1 MKTSFL
7 KPILAGLVLAAPAI
21 PAARGETPATLAVE
35 GRGLPQVEGVVRN
48 GDKVDWGFANFV
60 AFGPGWAFTAQD
72 FALKEGKKG
81 TVDDPELGRGLLFTG
96 KIWAGSRG
104 LAIREEFFDVSK
116 DGAAKVRARWTISSQ
131 DGRPMALERA
141 YVGFPLAL
149 ADFAGGTISGRPI
162 PADYETEWIGVGD
175 DKSAIEA
182 ISKDGSKILR
192 LAVAKGGAVLWDG
205 RSQKPP
211 RDCLDLRID
220 FPDAKG
226 AARSTIEFDFS
237 GAFADS
243 LKKAGGAVKLGLPP
257 PPMKAAPGDKWVV
270 FPWTND
276 VKPGSILDFSKVV
289 PREAPAGRDGFAR
302 VSPEGHFV
310 FEKDAKKAP
319 RRFVGGNL
327 CFNANFLSKEQ
338 ADQAVRDFV
347 ARGWN
352 AIRLHH
358 LDVTIT
364 KDEWNDIWN
373 RRTWPEID
381 PAKLDRLDYLVAAC
395 KKAGIY
401 VTFDLYAMGSY
412 GSCEGFD
419 KPLHCGTIK
428 AIVPIHKPAEDLW
441 FKRAMELFDHVNP
454 YTGTKWKDEPAVLF
468 VTLLNE
474 DSIASVWWGA
484 ADVYVAKYNE
494 WAKGKGYPALEKE
507 DIGKHRE
514 FAEFVYEVKAGANRR
529 MTKRLKE
536 AGVRTLI
543 SGGNWWENMA
553 QTYERE
559 ALEVV
564 DNHQYADIPYQGDYG
579 KAPFHFNNQANLQN
593 GSPAYASPIMM
604 APTRVFGKP
613 FTVTEWNFCNPN
625 QWRAEAGLAMGA
637 YASLQDWDAI
647 YRFAWS
653 HDRGNMFGPSPSKG
667 FDIVTD
673 PLSQLTERQAVLL
686 FGRRDA
692 APAKGSAAYGVTAD
706 DAFDGGLGDMW
717 SRGLYPRP
725 FTELAYTTR
734 IGSFAADGG
743 KKPAIAVDKVYTAA
757 NKGEIP
763 AFNRAGASETR
774 ETEIDYNKGSLRV
787 ATPRTAGVCSLR
799 RADLSAGPLSVSGA
813 TAFCSVSASS
823 MDGADLERSKRILV
837 LHLTDIL
844 NTGAAFTSDKR
855 TDMTAWGELPY
866 LAAAGEA
873 KIALKNANK
882 GLKVWAGAADGTR
895 LREIPATYEGG
906 AYRFTARL
914 AAGEGADA
922 PTMIYELAVMR
933 GEANAAR
940 TAATTGSF
948 GRR

>member
-7 KPILAGLVLAAPAI
+7 KSILAGASLAALAV
-21 PAARGETPATLAVE
+21 PAARGETSATLAVE
-35 GRGLPQVEGVVRN
+35 GRGLPQVEGIVRN

-81 TVDDPELGRGLLFTG
+81 TVDDPALGRGLLFTG

-116 DGAAKVRARWTISSQ
+116 DGVAKVRARWTISSQ
-131 DGRPMALERA
+131 DGKPMQLERA

-149 ADFAGGTISGRPI
+149 SDFAGGTISGRPI
-162 PADYETEWIGVGD
+162 PADYEAEWIGVGD

-182 ISKDGSKILR
+182 VSKDGSKILR
-192 LAVAKGGAVLWDG
+192 LAVAKGSAVLWDG

-243 LKKAGGAVKLGLPP
+243 LKKAGGVVKLGLPP
-257 PPMKAAPGDKWVV
+257 PPMKAVAGDKWVV

-276 VKPGSILDFSKVV
+276 VKPGSILDFSTVV
-289 PREAPAGRDGFAR
+289 PRDAPAGRFGFAR

-310 FEKDAKKAP
+310 FEKDAEKAP

-338 ADQAVRDFV
+338 ADRAVRDFV

-441 FKRAMELFDHVNP
+441 FKRSMELFDHVNP
-454 YTGTKWKDEPAVLF
+454 YTGIKWKDDPAVLF

-474 DSIASVWWGA
+474 DSIASVWTGA
-484 ADVYVAKYNE
+484 EDVYVKKYNE
-494 WAKGKGYPALEKE
+494 WAKEKGYPQYEKK
-507 DIGKHRE
+507 DIGRRKE
-514 FAEFVYEVKAGANRR
+514 FAEFLYEVKANANRR
-529 MTKRLKE
+529 MTKRLKD
-536 AGVRTLI
+536 AGVKTLI

-564 DNHQYADIPYQGDYG
+564 DNHQYADIYHGNSG
-579 KAPFHFNNQANLQN
+579 NVVMRFNNQANLRN
-593 GSPAYASPIMM
+593 GSAAYSLPIMM
-604 APTRVFGKP
+604 ACTRVFGKP
-613 FTVTEWNFCNPN
+613 FTVSEWNFCNPN
-625 QWRAEAGLAMGA
+625 QWRAEGGLMMGA
-637 YASLQDWDAI
+637 YASLQDWDGI

-653 HDRGNMFGPSPSKG
+653 HDKGNMFKPSPSKG
-667 FDIVTD
+667 FDMVTD

-692 APAKGSAAYGVTAD
+692 APAKGTAAYGVTAAE
-706 DAFDGGLGDMW
+706 AFGGGLGDMW
-717 SRGLYPRP
+717 SRGLFPLP
-725 FTELAYTTR
+725 FTELGHVCR
-734 IGSFAADGG
+734 IGSFVADGG
-743 KKPAIAVDKVYTAA
+743 KKPALHVDKIYTAA

-763 AFNRAGASETR
+763 AFKKAGVSETR
-774 ETEIDYNKGSLRV
+774 ELSIDYNKGTLKVS
-787 ATPRTAGVCSLR
+787 TPRTAGVC
-799 RADLSAGPLSVSGA
+799 AIGKGDLAAGPLAVSGA

-823 MDGADLERSKRILV
+823 MDGAPLASSKRVLV
-837 LHLTDIL
+837 FHLTDVL
-844 NTGAAFTSDKR
+844 NSGAEFKSAGR
-855 TDMTAWGELPY
+855 TEMTNWGALPY

-873 KIALKNANK
+873 KIALKNSNR
-882 GLKVWAGAADGTR
+882 GLKLWAVASDGTR
-895 LREIPATYEGG
+895 LRQVPATYSEG
-906 AYRFTARL
+906 AYRFTAKV
-914 AAGEGADA
+914 AAREGANA
-922 PTMIYELAVMR
+922 PTMMYELA
-933 GEANAAR
+933 AK
-940 TAATTGSF
+940 
-948 GRR
+948 

>member
-1 MKTSFL
+1 MKPSLF
-7 KPILAGLVLAAPAI
+7 KSILAGVALAALAI
-21 PAARGETPATLAVE
+21 PAARGETPATFGVE
-35 GRGLPQVEGVVRN
+35 GRGLPQVGGIARA

-72 FALKEGKKG
+72 YALKEGKKG
-81 TVDDPELGRGLLFTG
+81 TVEDPALGRGLLFTG

-116 DGAAKVRARWTISSQ
+116 DGAATARVRWTISSQ
-131 DGRPMALERA
+131 DGKPMALERA
-141 YVGFPLAL
+141 YIGFPLAL
-149 ADFAGGTISGRPI
+149 ADFAGGTISGAPI
-162 PADYETEWIGVGD
+162 PAAYEKEWISAGEN
-175 DKSAIEA
+175 KAAIEA
-182 ISKDGSKILR
+182 VSKDGKKILR

-205 RSQKPP
+205 RSQKQP
-211 RDCLDLRID
+211 LDRFELRVD
-220 FPDAKG
+220 FPDAKN
-226 AARSTIEFDFS
+226 APSSTIEFDVS

-243 LKKAGGAVKLGLPP
+243 AGQKPGKVDLGLPP
-257 PPMKAAPGDKWVV
+257 PPLKIVAGDKWVV

-276 VKPGSILDFSKVV
+276 VKPGSILDFSKVL
-289 PREAPAGRDGFAR
+289 PREAPAGKDGFAR

-310 FEKDAKKAP
+310 FEKDAKKTP

-327 CFNANFLSKEQ
+327 CFGANFLSKEE
-338 ADQAVRDFV
+338 ADRAVQDFV

-373 RRTWPEID
+373 RRTWSELSPE
-381 PAKLDRLDYLVAAC
+381 KLDKLDYLVAAC
-395 KKAGIY
+395 KKAGLY

-441 FKRAMELFDHVNP
+441 FKRSMELFDHVNP

-484 ADVYVAKYNE
+484 ADVYVEKYNE
-494 WAKGKGYPALEKE
+494 WAKGKGYPQFEKK
-507 DIGKHRE
+507 DIGKHKE
-514 FAEFVYEVKAGANRR
+514 FAEFLYEVKSDANRR

-536 AGVRTLI
+536 AGVKTLV

-553 QTYERE
+553 QVYERE

-564 DNHQYADIPYQGDYG
+564 DNHQYADIYYG
-579 KAPFHFNNQANLQN
+579 ASGNVVMHFNNQANLQN
-593 GSPAYASPIMM
+593 GSPAYSLPIMM
-604 APTRVFGKP
+604 ASTRVFGKP

-625 QWRAEAGLAMGA
+625 RWRAEGGLTMGA
-637 YASLQDWDAI
+637 YAALQDWDAI
-647 YRFAWS
+647 FRFAWS
-653 HDRGNMFGPSPSKG
+653 HERPPMFKQSPSKG

-706 DAFDGGLGDMW
+706 EAFGGGLGDMW
-717 SRGLYPRP
+717 SRGLYPLP
-725 FTELAYTTR
+725 FTELGHTMR

-743 KKPAIAVDKVYTAA
+743 RKPALAVDKVYTAA
-757 NKGEIP
+757 NKKEIP
-763 AFNRAGASETR
+763 AFNRAGVSDTR
-774 ETEIDYNKGSLRV
+774 ETSIDYNKGSLRV
-787 ATPRTAGVCSLR
+787 STPRTAGVCSLKKQ
-799 RADLSAGPLSVSGA
+799 DLSAGPLAVSGA
-813 TAFCSVSASS
+813 TAFCTVSASS
-823 MDGADLERSKRILV
+823 MDGADLERSKRV
-837 LHLTDIL
+837 VVFHLTDLL
-844 NTGAAFTSDKR
+844 NSGAVFTNEKR
-855 TDMTAWGELPY
+855 TDMTNWGDLPY

-882 GLKVWAGAADGTR
+882 GLKVWAVAADGTR
-895 LREIPATYEGG
+895 LREVPATYEDG
-906 AYRFTARL
+906 AYRFTARI
-914 AAGEGADA
+914 AAGEGANA
-922 PTMIYELAVMR
+922 PTMVYELA
-933 GEANAAR
+933 AK
-940 TAATTGSF
+940 
-948 GRR
+948 

>member
-1 MKTSFL
+1 MRSSFL
-7 KPILAGLVLAAPAI
+7 PSSLLSLAAVAALAV
-21 PAARGETPATLAVE
+21 PAARGETPANISVE
-35 GRGLPQVEGVVRN
+35 GRGLPVVPGILRDS
-48 GDKVDWGFANFV
+48 DKVDWGFANFV
-60 AFGPGWAFTAQD
+60 AFGPGWAYAAQD
-72 FALKEGKKG
+72 YAAKEQKKDA
-81 TVDDPELGRGLLFTG
+81 VDDPALGRGLLFTG

-116 DGAAKVRARWTISSQ
+116 GGPAKAHVRWTISSQ
-131 DGRPMALERA
+131 DGKPMALERA
-141 YVGFPLAL
+141 YVRFPLAL
-149 ADFAGGTISGRPI
+149 NDFAGGTVSGAPL
-162 PADYETEWIGVGD
+162 PVDYREEWIGVGD
-175 DKSAIEA
+175 KGAIEVA
-182 ISKDGSKILR
+182 AKNGGKVLR
-192 LAVAKGGAVLWDG
+192 LAVSKGNPVLWDG
-205 RSQKPP
+205 RKDKLE
-211 RDCLDLRID
+211 RFELRVD
-220 FPDAKG
+220 FPDAKN
-226 AARSTIEFDFS
+226 ATSSTVEFDLS

-243 LKKAGGAVKLGLPP
+243 LGRPAGRVDLGLPP
-257 PPMKAAPGDKWVV
+257 PPLMIAAGDKWVV

-289 PREAPAGRDGFAR
+289 PREAPAGKDGFAR

-310 FEKDAKKAP
+310 FEKDAKKTP

-327 CFNANFLSKEQ
+327 CFGANFLSKEQ

-441 FKRAMELFDHVNP
+441 FKRSMELFDHVNP

-484 ADVYVAKYNE
+484 ADVYVEKYNE
-494 WAKGKGYPALEKE
+494 WAKGKGYPQFEKK
-507 DIGKHRE
+507 DIGKHKE
-514 FAEFVYEVKAGANRR
+514 FAEFLYEVKSDANRR

-536 AGVRTLI
+536 AGVKTLV

-553 QTYERE
+553 QVYERE

-564 DNHQYADIPYQGDYG
+564 DNHQYADIYYG
-579 KAPFHFNNQANLQN
+579 ASGNVVMHFNNQANLQN
-593 GSPAYASPIMM
+593 GSPAYSLPIMM
-604 APTRVFGKP
+604 ASTRVFGKP

-625 QWRAEAGLAMGA
+625 RWRAEGGLTMGA
-637 YASLQDWDAI
+637 YAALQDWDAI
-647 YRFAWS
+647 FRFAWS
-653 HDRGNMFGPSPSKG
+653 HERPPMFKRSPSKG

-706 DAFDGGLGDMW
+706 EAFGGGLGDMW
-717 SRGLYPRP
+717 SRGLYPLP
-725 FTELAYTTR
+725 FTELGHTMR

-743 KKPAIAVDKVYTAA
+743 KKPALPVDKVYTAA
-757 NKGEIP
+757 NKKEIP
-763 AFNRAGASETR
+763 AFNRAGVSDTR
-774 ETEIDYNKGSLRV
+774 ETSIDYNKGSLRV
-787 ATPRTAGVCSLR
+787 STPRTAGVCSLKKQ
-799 RADLSAGPLSVSGA
+799 DLSAGPLAVSGA
-813 TAFCSVSASS
+813 TAFCTVSASS
-823 MDGADLERSKRILV
+823 MDGADLERSKRVIV
-837 LHLTDIL
+837 FHLTDLL
-844 NTGAAFTSDKR
+844 NSGAVFTNEKR
-855 TDMTAWGELPY
+855 TDMTNWGELPY

-882 GLKVWAGAADGTR
+882 GLKVWAVAADGTR
-895 LREIPATYEGG
+895 LREIPAAYEGG
-906 AYRFTARL
+906 AYRFTARI

-922 PTMIYELAVMR
+922 PTMVYELS
-933 GEANAAR
+933 AR
-940 TAATTGSF
+940 
-948 GRR
+948 

>member
-1 MKTSFL
+1 MRSSFL
-7 KPILAGLVLAAPAI
+7 PSSLLSLAAFAALAA
-21 PAARGETPATLAVE
+21 PAARGETPANISVE
-35 GRGLPQVEGVVRN
+35 ARGLPIVQGILRDS
-48 GDKVDWGFANFV
+48 DKVDWGFANFV
-60 AFGPGWAFTAQD
+60 AFGPGWAYAAQD
-72 FALKEGKKG
+72 YAAKEQKKDA
-81 TVDDPELGRGLLFTG
+81 VEDPALGRGLLLTG

-104 LAIREEFFDVSK
+104 LAFREEFFDVSK
-116 DGAAKVRARWTISSQ
+116 GGSAKARVRWTISSQ
-131 DGRPMALERA
+131 DGKPMQLERA
-141 YVGFPLAL
+141 FLRFPLAL
-149 ADFAGGTISGRPI
+149 NDFAGGTVSGAPL
-162 PADYETEWIGVGD
+162 PVDYGQEWIGVGD
-175 DKSAIEA
+175 KGAIELV
-182 ISKDGSKILR
+182 SKDGNKTFR
-192 LAVAKGGAVLWDG
+192 LAVAKGNPVLWDG
-205 RSQKPP
+205 RKDKLE
-211 RDCLDLRID
+211 RFELRID

-226 AARSTIEFDFS
+226 AASSTIEFDFS

-243 LKKAGGAVKLGLPP
+243 LKKGKGVVKFDLPP
-257 PPMKAAPGDKWVV
+257 APLTIAAGDKWVV
-270 FPWTND
+270 FPWTNE

-327 CFNANFLSKEQ
+327 CFSANFLSKEE
-338 ADQAVRDFV
+338 ADRAVRDFV

-352 AIRLHH
+352 TMRLHH

-381 PAKLDRLDYLVAAC
+381 PEKLDRLDYLLAAC

-454 YTGTKWKDEPAVLF
+454 YTGVKWKNEPAVLF

-494 WAKGKGYPALEKE
+494 WAKGRGYPALGKE

-579 KAPFHFNNQANLQN
+579 KPPFHFNNQANLQN

-604 APTRVFGKP
+604 APTRVFGRP

-673 PLSQLTERQAVLL
+673 PLSQLAERQAVLL

-692 APAKGSAAYGVTAD
+692 SPAKGSAAYGVTAD
-706 DAFDGGLGDMW
+706 EAFAGGLGDMW
-717 SRGLYPRP
+717 SRGLFPTP
-725 FTELAYTTR
+725 FTELAYGTR
-734 IGSFAADGG
+734 IGSFVADGG
-743 KKPAIAVDKVYTAA
+743 RKPAIAVDKVYTAA

-763 AFNRAGASETR
+763 AF
-774 ETEIDYNKGSLRV
+774 
-787 ATPRTAGVCSLR
+787 P
-799 RADLSAGPLSVSGA
+799 SAGPAPPTRARPRSTTTRARCGSPPPVRPASA
-813 TAFCSVSASS
+813 RSKRRIFRPARSPSPAPPRSAPSPPPRWTAPTSSARSASS
-823 MDGADLERSKRILV
+823 SS
-837 LHLTDIL
+837 
-844 NTGAAFTSDKR
+844 TSR
-855 TDMTAWGELPY
+855 T
-866 LAAAGEA
+866 
-873 KIALKNANK
+873 
-882 GLKVWAGAADGTR
+882 
-895 LREIPATYEGG
+895 
-906 AYRFTARL
+906 
-914 AAGEGADA
+914 
-922 PTMIYELAVMR
+922 
-933 GEANAAR
+933 
-940 TAATTGSF
+940 S
-948 GRR
+948 

>member
-1 MKTSFL
+1 MRSSFL
-7 KPILAGLVLAAPAI
+7 PSSLLSLAAFAALAA
-21 PAARGETPATLAVE
+21 PAARGETPANISVE
-35 GRGLPQVEGVVRN
+35 ARGLPIVQGILRDS
-48 GDKVDWGFANFV
+48 DKVDWGFANFV
-60 AFGPGWAFTAQD
+60 AFGPGWAYAAQD
-72 FALKEGKKG
+72 YAAKEQKKDA
-81 TVDDPELGRGLLFTG
+81 VEDPALGRGLLLTG

-104 LAIREEFFDVSK
+104 LAFREEFFDVSK
-116 DGAAKVRARWTISSQ
+116 GGSAKARVRWTISSQ
-131 DGRPMALERA
+131 DGKPMQLERA
-141 YVGFPLAL
+141 FLRFPLAL
-149 ADFAGGTISGRPI
+149 NDFAGGTVSGAPL
-162 PADYETEWIGVGD
+162 PVDYGQEWIGVGD
-175 DKSAIEA
+175 KGAIELV
-182 ISKDGSKILR
+182 SKDGNKTFR
-192 LAVAKGGAVLWDG
+192 LAVAKGNPVLWDG
-205 RSQKPP
+205 RKDKLE
-211 RDCLDLRID
+211 RFELRID

-226 AARSTIEFDFS
+226 AASSTIEFDFS

-243 LKKAGGAVKLGLPP
+243 LKKGKGVVKFDLPP
-257 PPMKAAPGDKWVV
+257 APLTIAAGDKWVV
-270 FPWTND
+270 FPWTNE

-327 CFNANFLSKEQ
+327 CFSANFLSKEE
-338 ADQAVRDFV
+338 ADRAVRDFV

-352 AIRLHH
+352 TMRLHH

-381 PAKLDRLDYLVAAC
+381 PEKLDRLDYLLAAC

-454 YTGTKWKDEPAVLF
+454 YTGVKWKNEPAVLF

-494 WAKGKGYPALEKE
+494 WAKGRGYPALGKE

-579 KAPFHFNNQANLQN
+579 KPPFHFNNQANLQN

-604 APTRVFGKP
+604 APTRVFGRP

-637 YASLQDWDAI
+637 YAALQDWDAI

-692 APAKGSAAYGVTAD
+692 SPAKGSAAYGVTAD
-706 DAFDGGLGDMW
+706 EAFAGGLGDMW
-717 SRGLYPRP
+717 SRGLFPTA
-725 FTELAYTTR
+725 FTELAYGMR

-743 KKPAIAVDKVYTAA
+743 RKPAIAVDKVYTAA
-757 NKGEIP
+757 NKGAIP
-763 AFNRAGASETR
+763 AFGRAGASDTGETA
-774 ETEIDYNKGSLRV
+774 IDYNKGSLRV
-787 ATPRTAGVCSLR
+787 STPRTAGVCSLKKE
-799 RADLSAGPLSVSGA
+799 DLSAGPLSVSGA

-823 MDGADLERSKRILV
+823 MDGADLERSKRVLV
-837 LHLTDIL
+837 LHLTDVL
-844 NTGAAFTSDKR
+844 NTGAAFTNDRR
-855 TDMTAWGELPY
+855 TDMTKWGELPY

-873 KIALKNANK
+873 KISLRNANP
-882 GLKVWAGAADGTR
+882 GLKIWAVAADGAR
-895 LREIPATYEGG
+895 LREVPATYGNG
-906 AYRFTARL
+906 VYRFTARI
-914 AAGEGADA
+914 AAGEGANA
-922 PTMIYELAVMR
+922 PTMAYELA
-933 GEANAAR
+933 AR
-940 TAATTGSF
+940 
-948 GRR
+948 

>member
-1 MKTSFL
+1 MKSSL
-7 KPILAGLVLAAPAI
+7 SKSILAGVVLAAFAI
-21 PAARGETPATLAVE
+21 PVARGDTPATIAVE
-35 GRGLPQVEGVVRN
+35 GRGLPQVGGIVRD

-60 AFGPGWAFTAQD
+60 AFGPGWAYTAQD
-72 FALKEGKKG
+72 YALKEGKKG
-81 TVDDPELGRGLLFTG
+81 TIEDQALGRGLLFTG

-116 DGAAKVRARWTISSQ
+116 GGAAKVRVRWKISSQ
-131 DGRPMALERA
+131 DGKPMQLERV
-141 YVGFPLAL
+141 YVRFPLAL
-149 ADFAGGTISGRPI
+149 ADFAGGTISGKPI
-162 PADYETEWIGVGD
+162 PAAYEKEWIGAGD

-182 ISKDGSKILR
+182 VSKDGNKILR
-192 LAVAKGGAVLWDG
+192 LAVAKGNPVLWDG
-205 RSQKPP
+205 RSQKQPLE
-211 RDCLDLRID
+211 RFELRVD
-220 FPDAKG
+220 FPDAK
-226 AARSTIEFDFS
+226 AAASSTIEFDFS

-243 LKKAGGAVKLGLPP
+243 AGKKPGRVELGLPP
-257 PPMKAAPGDKWVV
+257 PPLKVVAGDKWVV

-276 VKPGSILDFSKVV
+276 VKPDSILDFSKVL
-289 PREAPAGRDGFAR
+289 PRETPAGRDGFAR

-310 FEKDAKKAP
+310 FEKDAKKTP

-327 CFNANFLSKEQ
+327 CFGANFLSKEE
-338 ADQAVRDFV
+338 ADRAVRDFV

-352 AIRLHH
+352 TMRLHH

-373 RRTWPEID
+373 RRTWPELS
-381 PAKLDRLDYLVAAC
+381 PEKLDRLDYLVAAC
-395 KKAGIY
+395 KKAGLY

-441 FKRAMELFDHVNP
+441 FKRSMELFDHVNP
-454 YTGTKWKDEPAVLF
+454 YTGVKWKDEPAFLF

-474 DSIASVWWGA
+474 DSIASVWSGA
-484 ADVYVAKYNE
+484 EDVYVAKYNE
-494 WAKGKGYPALEKE
+494 WAKGKGYPALEKK
-507 DIGKHRE
+507 DIGKHKE
-514 FAEFVYEVKAGANRR
+514 FAEFLYEVKADANRR
-529 MTKRLKE
+529 MKKRLKE
-536 AGVRTLI
+536 AGVKTLV

-564 DNHQYADIPYQGDYG
+564 DNHQYADIYHGASGNVQM
-579 KAPFHFNNQANLQN
+579 HFNNQANLQN

-637 YASLQDWDAI
+637 YAALQDWDAI

-653 HDRGNMFGPSPSKG
+653 HDKANMFVPSPSKG

-706 DAFDGGLGDMW
+706 EAFAGGLGDMW

-725 FTELAYTTR
+725 FTELAYTVR
-734 IGSFAADGG
+734 IGSFTADGG
-743 KKPAIAVDKVYTAA
+743 KKPALPVDKVYTAA

-763 AFNRAGASETR
+763 AFNRAGASDTR
-774 ETEIDYNKGSLRV
+774 ETAIDYNKGSLRV
-787 ATPRTAGVCSLR
+787 STPRTAGVCSLKK
-799 RADLSAGPLSVSGA
+799 ADLSAGPLAVSGA
-813 TAFCSVSASS
+813 TAFCTVSASS
-823 MDGADLERSKRILV
+823 MDGADLERSKRVLV

-844 NTGAAFTSDKR
+844 NSGAVFTNDRR
-855 TDMTAWGELPY
+855 TDMTNWGELPY

-873 KIALKNANK
+873 KISLKNENQ
-882 GLKVWAGAADGTR
+882 GLKVWAVAADGTR
-895 LREIPATYEGG
+895 LREVPATYEEG
-906 AYRFTARL
+906 AYRFTARI
-914 AAGEGADA
+914 AAGEGANA
-922 PTMIYELAVMR
+922 PTMVYELA
-933 GEANAAR
+933 AR
-940 TAATTGSF
+940 
-948 GRR
+948 

>member
-1 MKTSFL
+1 MKPSLTQS
-7 KPILAGLVLAAPAI
+7 ILAGVALAALAI
-21 PAARGETPATLAVE
+21 PAARGETPATIAVE
-35 GRGLPQVEGVVRN
+35 GRGLPQVGGIVRD

-60 AFGPGWAFTAQD
+60 AFGPGWAYTAQD
-72 FALKEGKKG
+72 YALKEGKKG
-81 TVDDPELGRGLLFTG
+81 TVEDPALGRGLLFTG

-116 DGAAKVRARWTISSQ
+116 DGVAKARVRWTISSQ
-131 DGRPMALERA
+131 DGKPMQLERA
-141 YVGFPLAL
+141 YVRFPLAL
-149 ADFAGGTISGRPI
+149 ADFAGGTISGAPI
-162 PADYETEWIGVGD
+162 PAAYEKEWIGAGD

-182 ISKDGSKILR
+182 VSKDGAKILR
-192 LAVAKGGAVLWDG
+192 LAVAKGSAVLWDG
-205 RSQKPP
+205 RSQKQP
-211 RDCLDLRID
+211 LDRFELRVD
-220 FPDAKG
+220 FPDAK
-226 AARSTIEFDFS
+226 AATSSAIEFDVS

-243 LKKAGGAVKLGLPP
+243 AGKKPGRVELGLPP
-257 PPMKAAPGDKWVV
+257 PPLTVAAGDKWVV

-276 VKPGSILDFSKVV
+276 VKPGSILDFSKVL
-289 PREAPAGRDGFAR
+289 PRDIPAGKDGFAR

-310 FEKDAKKAP
+310 FEKDAKRTP

-327 CFNANFLSKEQ
+327 CFGANFLSKEE
-338 ADQAVRDFV
+338 ADRAVRDFV

-352 AIRLHH
+352 TMRLHH

-364 KDEWNDIWN
+364 KEEWNDIWN
-373 RRTWPEID
+373 RRTWPELS
-381 PAKLDRLDYLVAAC
+381 PEKLDQLDYLVAAC
-395 KKAGIY
+395 KKAGLY

-441 FKRAMELFDHVNP
+441 FKRSMELFDHVNP
-454 YTGTKWKDEPAVLF
+454 YTGVAWKDEPAVLF

-474 DSIASVWWGA
+474 DSIASVWSGA
-484 ADVYVAKYNE
+484 EDVYVAKYNE
-494 WAKGKGYPALEKE
+494 WAKGRGYPALEKK
-507 DIGKHRE
+507 DIGKHKE
-514 FAEFVYEVKAGANRR
+514 FAAFLYEVKANANHR

-536 AGVRTLI
+536 AGVKTLI

-564 DNHQYADIPYQGDYG
+564 DNHQYADIYHGASG
-579 KAPFHFNNQANLQN
+579 KVVMHFNNQANLQN

-604 APTRVFGKP
+604 APTRVFGRP

-653 HDRGNMFGPSPSKG
+653 HERAPMFKPSPSKG

-692 APAKGSAAYGVTAD
+692 APAKGSAAYGVTANE
-706 DAFDGGLGDMW
+706 AFAGGLGDMW

-725 FTELAYTTR
+725 FTELAYTVR

-743 KKPAIAVDKVYTAA
+743 RKPALPVDKVYTSD
-757 NKGEIP
+757 NKKEIP
-763 AFNRAGASETR
+763 AFNRAGASDTHETS
-774 ETEIDYNKGSLRV
+774 IDYNRGSLCV
-787 ATPRTAGVCSLR
+787 STPRTAGVCSLKKEN
-799 RADLSAGPLSVSGA
+799 LSAGPLAVFGA
-813 TAFCSVSASS
+813 TAFCTVSASS
-823 MDGADLERSKRILV
+823 MDGADLERAKRVLV

-844 NTGAAFTSDKR
+844 NTGAVFTNDRR
-855 TDMTAWGELPY
+855 TDMTNWGALPY

-873 KIALKNANK
+873 KIALKNSNP
-882 GLKVWAGAADGTR
+882 GLKVWAVAADGTR
-895 LREIPATYEGG
+895 LREVPSTYEDG
-906 AYRFTARL
+906 AYRFTVRI
-914 AAGEGADA
+914 AAGEGANA
-922 PTMIYELAVMR
+922 PTMVYELA
-933 GEANAAR
+933 AK
-940 TAATTGSF
+940 
-948 GRR
+948 

>member
-1 MKTSFL
+1 MRSSFL
-7 KPILAGLVLAAPAI
+7 PSSLLSLAAFAALAA
-21 PAARGETPATLAVE
+21 PAARGETPANLSVE
-35 GRGLPQVEGVVRN
+35 GRGLPVVPGILRDS
-48 GDKVDWGFANFV
+48 DKVDWGFANFV
-60 AFGPGWAFTAQD
+60 AFGPGWAYTAQD
-72 FALKEGKKG
+72 YAAKEQKKDA
-81 TVDDPELGRGLLFTG
+81 VEDPALGRGLLLTG

-104 LAIREEFFDVSK
+104 LAFREEFFDVSK
-116 DGAAKVRARWTISSQ
+116 GGSAKARVRWTISSQ
-131 DGRPMALERA
+131 DGKPMQLERA
-141 YVGFPLAL
+141 FLRFPLAL
-149 ADFAGGTISGRPI
+149 NDFAGGTVSGAPL
-162 PADYETEWIGVGD
+162 PVDYGQEWIGVGD
-175 DKSAIEA
+175 KGAIELV
-182 ISKDGSKILR
+182 SKDGNKTFR
-192 LAVAKGGAVLWDG
+192 LAVAKGNPVLWDG
-205 RSQKPP
+205 RKDKLE
-211 RDCLDLRID
+211 RFELRID

-226 AARSTIEFDFS
+226 AASSTIEFDFS

-243 LKKAGGAVKLGLPP
+243 LKKGKGVVKLDLPP
-257 PPMKAAPGDKWVV
+257 APLTIAAGDKWVV
-270 FPWTND
+270 FPWTNE

-327 CFNANFLSKEQ
+327 CFSANFLSKEE
-338 ADQAVRDFV
+338 ADRAVRDFV

-352 AIRLHH
+352 TMRLHH

-381 PAKLDRLDYLVAAC
+381 PEKLDRLDYLLAAC

-454 YTGTKWKDEPAVLF
+454 YTGVKWKNEPAVLF

-494 WAKGKGYPALEKE
+494 WAKGRGYPALGKE

-604 APTRVFGKP
+604 APTRVFGRP

-673 PLSQLTERQAVLL
+673 PLSQLAERQAVLL

-692 APAKGSAAYGVTAD
+692 SPAKGSAAYGVTAD
-706 DAFDGGLGDMW
+706 EAFAGGLGDMW
-717 SRGLYPRP
+717 SRGLFPTP
-725 FTELAYTTR
+725 FTELAYGTR
-734 IGSFAADGG
+734 IGSFVADDGR
-743 KKPAIAVDKVYTAA
+743 KPAIAVDKVYTAA
-757 NKGEIP
+757 NKGSIP
-763 AFNRAGASETR
+763 AFGRAGASDTGETA
-774 ETEIDYNKGSLRV
+774 IDYNKGSLRV
-787 ATPRTAGVCSLR
+787 STPRTAGVCSLKKE
-799 RADLSAGPLSVSGA
+799 DLSAGPLSVSGA

-823 MDGADLERSKRILV
+823 MDGADLERSKRVLV
-837 LHLTDIL
+837 LHLTDVL
-844 NTGAAFTSDKR
+844 NTGAAFTNDRR
-855 TDMTAWGELPY
+855 TDMTKWGELPY

-873 KIALKNANK
+873 TISLKNANP
-882 GLKVWAGAADGTR
+882 GLKVWAVAADGTR
-895 LREIPATYEGG
+895 LREVPATYGNG
-906 AYRFTARL
+906 VYRFTARI
-914 AAGEGADA
+914 AAGEGANA
-922 PTMIYELAVMR
+922 PTMAYELA
-933 GEANAAR
+933 AR
-940 TAATTGSF
+940 
-948 GRR
+948 